1 MKVKKYQELERLKK
15 LLQKKHLSYRKLA
28 KLIAISTDALNN
40 KLNGYSVFKS
50 NEVERLAEVLQ
61 LRPEEINFY
70 FFPSCCVSQ
79 QKEPMEQAILP
90 EIVLLHERMHV
101 F

>member
-1 MKVKKYQELERLKK
+1 MKVKKYQELDRLKK
-15 LLQKKHLSYRKLA
+15 LLQKKNLSYRKLA
-28 KLIAISTDALNN
+28 KLIAMSTDALNN

-50 NEVERLAEVLQ
+50 NEVERLAEILH
-61 LRPEEINFY
+61 LAPEEINYY

-79 QKEPMEQAILP
+79 QKEQGETVVLP
-90 EIVLLHERMHV
+90 EILLLSERMRI